1 MEACSSQGKF
11 NVTTYNA
18 VAMAIITLQTFAGM
32 WINAF
37 IVSVLCVAWVKK
49 RSFNSNEK
57 ILLLLGCSR
66 FWYSCITWVLTFLEK
81 IYPSCLHVSPILQVL
96 LGIQNIFNF
105 SNLWVSAF
113 LFVFYCIKIA
123 NFRHTF
129 FIFLKG
135 KIDRMVPWLMLA
147 SVLLSLSYGIFV
159 YEIVDQVFCEK
170 NNCTTPGIFSKQR
183 TGINPYIFTLLF
195 VSGFA
200 YAIAFTAVI
209 SSALLLLFSL
219 WRHKC
224 KMQTKSVKNVSM
236 DAHIKAVKSIISFL
250 LIYSINFVCLILSLS
265 YRIKEGSAVPYLI
278 SLLQHAFP
286 SVHSFILVFSNP
298 KLEKIL
304 LRTLCC
310 AKCKICKN

>member
-1 MEACSSQGKF
+1 MEACTSQGKF

-37 IVSVLCVAWVKK
+37 IVSVLCVSWVKK
-49 RSFNSNEK
+49 RSFNTNEK

-66 FWYSCITWVLTFLEK
+66 FWYSCITWVFTFLEN
-81 IYPSCLHVSPILQVL
+81 IYPLCLYVSPTLQTL
-96 LGIQNIFNF
+96 FGIQSLFNF

-123 NFRHTF
+123 NFRNTF
-129 FIFLKG
+129 FIYLKVRID
-135 KIDRMVPWLMLA
+135 KIVPWLMLA
-147 SVLLSLSYGIFV
+147 SVLLSLSYGI
-159 YEIVDQVFCEK
+159 YVFEVMDEVVCEK
-170 NNCTTPGIFSKQR
+170 INCTTPGNFRKQR
-183 TGINPYIFTLLF
+183 MGINEYIFTLFFL
-195 VSGFA
+195 SGFS
-200 YAIAFTAVI
+200 YAIAFIAVI
-209 SSALLLLFSL
+209 CSALLLLFSL
-219 WRHKC
+219 WKHKC
-224 KMQTKSVKNVSM
+224 KMQTKSAKNVSV

-250 LIYSINFVCLILSLS
+250 LIYSINFVCLILSLV
-265 YRIKEGSAVPYLI
+265 YRVKEGSGVPYFI

-286 SVHSFILVFSNP
+286 SVHSIILVFSNP

-304 LRTLCC
+304 LRTLSC